1 MDTLKQPAPK
11 LSGPQVAPAT
21 SVVAEDAQPGAL
33 RGQATIVLHTRHAQ
47 RLYLGRQA
55 GVDDSGKPVPAI
67 PGVLRFASQVRQV
80 AVGARAGDPYADWM
94 LVRIE
99 SEYDVVMQAYEGLQ
113 EQVDDLLKSRP
124 GINIEVALSV
134 RPLEVP
140 MQFGSPYA
148 FLAADIVAT
157 FDGVARG
164 ILTAVHT
171 SRVTRAAGSRQLEDA
186 KRHARRFLL
195 APSRYVFSGATRE
208 DLLAG
213 NQRAT
218 SAMARL
224 GKLPDEIFHRHVRP
238 RYERLDGGD
247 QAASLL
253 DDDAD
258 DGEAGEIAAAAE

>member
-1 MDTLKQPAPK
+1 MDTLKEQEPKQSAPTV
-11 LSGPQVAPAT
+11 SPR
-21 SVVAEDAQPGAL
+21 SSIVVDDAQPGAL

-55 GVDDSGKPVPAI
+55 GVDDSGKAVPAI

-99 SEYDVVMQAYEGLQ
+99 TEYDVVMQAYGDHQ
-113 EQVDDLLKSRP
+113 RQVDDLLKSRP

-171 SRVTRAAGSRQLEDA
+171 SRVARAVGSRQLEEA

-195 APSRYVFSGATRE
+195 TPARYVFSGATRE

-218 SAMARL
+218 NATAKL

-253 DDDAD
+253 DEDAD
-258 DGEAGEIAAAAE
+258 KFEDGEIAAAAE